1 MKRLHEILSVLKGW
15 LKRYV
20 SPAFVVLFCASFV
33 LWYVLKLGDTYV
45 AEYNLNVEVSGYE
58 VEVPC
63 TVTAKGTDLLE
74 VRRYQHR
81 SLVIPLEDLEYDIKT
96 KIADD
101 GDSVQYYKIS
111 RESMQNEISIR
122 LKQAEIVVGSVPLLP
137 IKPKNSAI

>member
-1 MKRLHEILSVLKGW
+1 MKRLHEIFSVLKGW

-45 AEYNLNVEVSGYE
+45 AEYNLSVEVSGYE

>member
-45 AEYNLNVEVSGYE
+45 TEYNLNVEVSGYE
-58 VEVPC
+58 IEVPC

>member
-20 SPAFVVLFCASFV
+20 SLAFVVLFCASFV
-33 LWYVLKLGDTYV
+33 LWYLLKLGDTYV
-45 AEYNLNVEVSGYE
+45 AEYNLSVEVSGYE
-58 VEVPC
+58 IEVPC

>member
-1 MKRLHEILSVLKGW
+1 MKRIQEILSVLKGW

>member
-81 SLVIPLEDLEYDIKT
+81 NLVIPLEDLEYDIKT

>member
-45 AEYNLNVEVSGYE
+45 AEYNLSVEVSGYE

>member
-1 MKRLHEILSVLKGW
+1 MKRLHEILTVLKGW

-45 AEYNLNVEVSGYE
+45 AEYNLSVEISGYE

>member
-1 MKRLHEILSVLKGW
+1 MKRLHEILTVLKGW

>member
-1 MKRLHEILSVLKGW
+1 MKRLQEILSVLKGW

>member
-1 MKRLHEILSVLKGW
+1 MKRIHEILSVLKGW

-45 AEYNLNVEVSGYE
+45 AEYNLSVEVSGYE

>member
-1 MKRLHEILSVLKGW
+1 MKRIHEILSVLKGW

-45 AEYNLNVEVSGYE
+45 AEYNLSVEVSGYE

-101 GDSVQYYKIS
+101 GDSVQYYKVS

>member
-96 KIADD
+96 KITTTS
-101 GDSVQYYKIS
+101 G
-111 RESMQNEISIR
+111 
-122 LKQAEIVVGSVPLLP
+122 
-137 IKPKNSAI
+137 

>member
-1 MKRLHEILSVLKGW
+1 MKHIHEILSVLRVW

-45 AEYNLNVEVSGYE
+45 AEYDLSVEISGYE

-96 KIADD
+96 ETVD
-101 GDSVQYYKIS
+101 GTSVQYYKIS

-137 IKPKNSAI
+137 VKQNNSAI